1 MNLLRGYIILKIS
14 KRVIVPVYYF
24 FFHKICHDDAKEIL
38 LGIQSDKSQVYPRKS
53 ACMIF
58 SEELLIFAVEKLK
71 NSRPFWSNQSFH
83 FGDDISAFFL
93 KSKFSPP
100 QSRLQP
106 PPGLLL
112 FAMVEV
118 FYNMIRIV
126 LTGCREN

>member
-14 KRVIVPVYYF
+14 KRVIVPVYF

-38 LGIQSDKSQVYPRKS
+38 LGIQSNKSQVYPHKS

-83 FGDDISAFFL
+83 FGDDISAFF
-93 KSKFSPP
+93 
-100 QSRLQP
+100 
-106 PPGLLL
+106 
-112 FAMVEV
+112 
-118 FYNMIRIV
+118 
-126 LTGCREN
+126 